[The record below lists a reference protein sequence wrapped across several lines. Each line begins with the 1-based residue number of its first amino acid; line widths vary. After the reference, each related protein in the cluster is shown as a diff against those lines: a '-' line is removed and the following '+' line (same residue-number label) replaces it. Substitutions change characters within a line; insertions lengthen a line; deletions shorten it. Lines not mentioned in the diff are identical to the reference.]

1 MKDNLSR
8 PCLAWDNLSVS
19 HGAVS
24 GVSTPAQRG
33 LEFVDIHSHI
43 LPGVD
48 DGAATME
55 QAAAMAEFARRYG
68 TAVLVA
74 SPHASPAFAYDRAR
88 AEQLLDALRA
98 RAPSG
103 LHLIRGCDFHLT
115 FTNVE
120 QALRSPADFAIN
132 GRCWLLM
139 ELSEL
144 TVFSNTGAL
153 WRRLEDAGLRII
165 LTHPERNSLLRQRFD
180 LIEQWVSEGR
190 YMQVTAGSLLGDFG
204 AAARRFSIRLL
215 EAGLAHFVASDAHD
229 LRHRPPR
236 LDLAFQWLIRR
247 YGEAYARRLVI
258 DHPRCAVEGLP
269 LDLDGFRPPPRL
281 PWWRRWA
288 GGKRETI

>member
-1 MKDNLSR
+1 M
-8 PCLAWDNLSVS
+8 S

-24 GVSTPAQRG
+24 GFSSPGQRG

-43 LPGVD
+43 LPGLD
-48 DGAATME
+48 DGAASLEEATAMME
-55 QAAAMAEFARRYG
+55 SARRHG
-68 TAVLVA
+68 TGVLVA
-74 SPHASPAFAYDRAR
+74 TPHANPVFAYDRAR
-88 AEQLLDALRA
+88 TEQLLDSLRA

-139 ELSEL
+139 ELSDL
-144 TVFSNTGAL
+144 TIFSNTGAL

-165 LTHPERNSLLRQRFD
+165 LTHPERNALLRQRFD

-190 YMQVTAGSLLGDFG
+190 YMQVTAGSLLGAFG
-204 AAARRFSIRLL
+204 NAARRFAIRLL
-215 EAGLAHFVASDAHD
+215 EAGLVHFVASDAHD
-229 LRHRPPR
+229 VRHRPAR
-236 LDLAFQWLIRR
+236 LDLAWQWLVRR
-247 YGEAYARRLVI
+247 YGQEYARRLVA

-269 LDLDGFRPPPRL
+269 LDLEGFRPPRRL
-281 PWWRRWA
+281 PFWRRWI
-288 GGKRETI
+288 GGKREII

>member
-1 MKDNLSR
+1 MSQE
-8 PCLAWDNLSVS
+8 
-19 HGAVS
+19 AVS
-24 GVSTPAQRG
+24 GFERTGQPH

-48 DGAATME
+48 DGAASLDDSVAMME
-55 QAAAMAEFARRYG
+55 AARRHG

-103 LHLIRGCDFHLT
+103 LQLILGCDFHLT

-144 TVFSNTGAL
+144 TVFANTGAL

-165 LTHPERNSLLRQRFD
+165 LTHPERNALLRQRFD
-180 LIEQWVSEGR
+180 QIEQWVSEGR

-204 AAARRFSIRLL
+204 NAAQRFAIRMLD
-215 EAGLAHFVASDAHD
+215 AGLAHFVASDAHD

-236 LDLAFQWLIRR
+236 LDLAFHWLVRR
-247 YGEAYARRLVI
+247 YGEAYARRLVV

-269 LDLDGFRPPPRL
+269 VDLEGFRPPRRL
-281 PWWRRWA
+281 PWWRRLL
-288 GGKRETI
+288 GRQPETN

>member
-1 MKDNLSR
+1 MSQE
-8 PCLAWDNLSVS
+8 
-19 HGAVS
+19 AVS
-24 GVSTPAQRG
+24 GFTGQGMPQ

-48 DGAATME
+48 DGAVSLDDSVAMME
-55 QAAAMAEFARRYG
+55 AARRHG
-68 TAVLVA
+68 TGVLVA

-88 AEQLLDALRA
+88 AEQLLDELRA

-103 LHLIRGCDFHLT
+103 LQLIRGCDFHLT

-132 GRCWLLM
+132 GHCWLLM
-139 ELSEL
+139 ELSDV

-165 LTHPERNSLLRQRFD
+165 LTHPERNALLRQRFD
-180 LIEQWVSEGR
+180 QIEQWVSEGR
-190 YMQVTAGSLLGDFG
+190 YMQVTAGSILGAFG
-204 AAARRFSIRLL
+204 SAAQRFAIRMLD
-215 EAGLAHFVASDAHD
+215 AGLAHFVASDAHD

-236 LDLAFQWLIRR
+236 LDLAFRWLARR
-247 YGEAYARRLVI
+247 YGEAYARRLVA

-269 LDLDGFRPPPRL
+269 LHLEEFRPPRRL
-281 PWWRRWA
+281 PWWRRLLW
-288 GGKRETI
+288 GKPETI